1 MLVDCDF
8 GFSAYMFFC
17 DSSFLI
23 SYTCIGV
30 CLMDLEFEL
39 VVSYA
44 FCFSSSF
51 FNFCVLLIRKFQY
64 VCVFISVISL

>member
-44 FCFSSSF
+44 F
-51 FNFCVLLIRKFQY
+51 L
-64 VCVFISVISL
+64 VFV